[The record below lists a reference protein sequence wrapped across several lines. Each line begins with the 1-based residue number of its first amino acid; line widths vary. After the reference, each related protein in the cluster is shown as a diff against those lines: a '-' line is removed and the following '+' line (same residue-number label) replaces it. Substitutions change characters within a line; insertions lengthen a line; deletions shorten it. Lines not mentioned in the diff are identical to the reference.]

1 MNGWEGQYDRNRR
14 TKGIRS
20 DEQYGCRSDADRDP
34 KRYIVA
40 RLEDGLLWY
49 WGSWDDVDKAY
60 EVAEE
65 FDNALVCVKVGE

>member
-1 MNGWEGQYDRNRR
+1 MDKCCACVNVRN
-14 TKGIRS
+14 
-20 DEQYGCRSDADRDP
+20 ADRDP

-40 RLEDGLLWY
+40 RLVNGLLWY